1 MIMSFTTGAHFVAN
15 WSFQV
20 HEYTQKEIED
30 IRITRY
36 QEVIIYF
43 IYEEWW
49 YEFGLAILIYFEK
62 IFQDHNKSVCY
73 DTSKLPFSDLLSSCK
88 FTH

>member
-30 IRITRY
+30 IRKTRY

-43 IYEEWW
+43 I
-49 YEFGLAILIYFEK
+49 L
-62 IFQDHNKSVCY
+62 SV
-73 DTSKLPFSDLLSSCK
+73 LLK
-88 FTH
+88 